1 MRIRDYD
8 MSVQLEHWLFG
19 VDEYHRMLETG
30 ILTEDDRVELIEG
43 EIVKMS
49 PIGSRHV
56 ASVNR
61 INALLNQKAGGTA
74 IVSVQNPVRLDNYS
88 EPQPDV
94 ALLKRRD
101 DFYAGSLP
109 TPKDVLLLVEVAE
122 TSREMDRRVKLPLY
136 ARANVLEVW
145 LVNLQDDRIETHSE
159 PANGAYQKVR
169 IANRSESISCET
181 IPGLVFSVDEILG

>member
-1 MRIRDYD
+1 

-145 LVNLQDDRIETHSE
+145 LVNLQDDRIEAHSE
-159 PANGAYQKVR
+159 PANGVYQSVR
-169 IANRSESISCET
+169 IANRGESISCET